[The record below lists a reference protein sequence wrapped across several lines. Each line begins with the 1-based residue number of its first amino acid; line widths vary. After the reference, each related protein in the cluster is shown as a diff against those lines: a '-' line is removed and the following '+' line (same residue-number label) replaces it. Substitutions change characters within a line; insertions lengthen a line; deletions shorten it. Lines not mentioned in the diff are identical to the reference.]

1 MKLQL
6 NLATAPQE
14 NHRPFVVGALLT
26 GLLGVLV
33 FVLLAHAAY
42 QSWRASRD
50 LRADI
55 SRLESQ
61 IQVDRQRRQDLSN
74 YFHSPAAQN
83 IFDRSAFLNS
93 LIDGRSFPWTK
104 IFTDLEET
112 LPPGVRVVSIAP
124 KLVNGRAEVTLQVG
138 ADSDES
144 KIKFLEAMEKS
155 SVFSGMIV
163 NDEKPAEQSGAAE
176 RLSNAERISDKVLL
190 DLTVWY
196 STT

>member
-14 NHRPFVVGALLT
+14 NHRPFLLGASLT
-26 GLLGVLV
+26 GTLGVLI
-33 FVLLAHAAY
+33 FVLLAHATY
-42 QSWRASRD
+42 KSWRASRD

-55 SRLESQ
+55 ARLEGQ
-61 IQVDRQRRQDLSN
+61 IQMDRQHRQDLAN
-74 YFHSPAAQN
+74 YFRSPAAERV
-83 IFDRSAFLNS
+83 FERSEFLNS
-93 LIDGRSFPWTK
+93 LIDARSFPWTK

-124 KLVNGRAEVTLQVG
+124 KLVNGRAEVTLEVG

-155 SVFSGMIV
+155 SVFSGMV
-163 NDEKPAEQSGAAE
+163 VSDEKPAQQFGASE
-176 RLSNAERISDKVLL
+176 RMPDKVLL

>member
-6 NLATAPQE
+6 NLSTAPQE
-14 NHRPFVVGALLT
+14 NHRPFLLGAFLT
-26 GLLGVLV
+26 GTLGILI
-33 FVLLAHAAY
+33 FVLLAHATY
-42 QSWRASRD
+42 KSWKASRD

-55 SRLESQ
+55 ARLEGQ
-61 IQVDRQRRQDLSN
+61 IQTDRQHRQDLSN
-74 YFHSPAAQN
+74 YFRSSGAQTVLE
-83 IFDRSAFLNS
+83 RSDFLNS
-93 LIDGRSFPWTK
+93 LIDARSFPWTK
-104 IFTDLEET
+104 IFTDLEEA

-124 KLVNGRAEVTLQVG
+124 KLVNGRAEVTLEVG

-155 SVFSGMIV
+155 SVFSGMV
-163 NDEKPAEQSGAAE
+163 VSDEKPAQQSGA
-176 RLSNAERISDKVLL
+176 SERIPDKVLL